1 MEETVR
7 TSERRKEIIAAAFD
21 LISEHGIQELT
32 IKKIAQAV
40 GVTEPAIYRHFTS
53 KVDILSSVIDEMIAQ
68 RNATFLRGRTGP
80 GTACDMIRS
89 FFTVQAS
96 LFETRPS
103 LTIML
108 FPEDLF
114 RNNDELLGRATAM
127 MEETLARFR
136 ELLQAGID
144 EGSLKPGLDRE
155 AGALMLVGGFRL
167 LVSSWR
173 LNAGA
178 DGLEFATRRFVDG
191 VFSLIRA

>member
-1 MEETVR
+1 MQ
-7 TSERRKEIIAAAFD
+7 TSERQKEIVAAAFD
-21 LISEHGIQELT
+21 LISEQGIQELT

-40 GVTEPAIYRHFTS
+40 GVSEPAIYRHFTS

-68 RNATFLRGRTGP
+68 RNVTFLQVRTGSS
-80 GTACDMIRS
+80 TAFDKIRS
-89 FFTVQAS
+89 FFSVQAG
-96 LFETRPS
+96 LFEGRPS

-127 MEETLARFR
+127 MDETLSRFR
-136 ELLQAGID
+136 GLLQAGIA
-144 EGSLKPGLDRE
+144 EGSLKPGLDCE

-173 LNAGA
+173 LDSRSG
-178 DGLEFATRRFVDG
+178 GLETATRRFLDG
-191 VFSLIRA
+191 VFPLISR